1 MRHKSGMRHANRRYP
16 PPTCG
21 AMQEAS
27 QRRRREGIS
36 GPGGGAA
43 LCGALLLYAAACSG
57 GQVSPLL
64 NAPTDSTH
72 AVVEIAQFRDA
83 RALAADPAGWLYV
96 VDAAE
101 STVSV
106 LSAAG
111 EVVDTYGGPGTGEY
125 SLLDPADVDPT
136 NGLDLF
142 VADMGNGRIQRFSRD
157 GEFIESVA
165 VPVGDPGAAL
175 GRDVPEGRPLAVA
188 VGPGGALYAA
198 EGERGVVLRWESD
211 RRLSRLLG
219 LPEDG
224 DGALIEPVDI
234 AVSGEGTVFVADS
247 RRNAVLVYD
256 GLGTFRRAISGR
268 ASGGVRAVALAP
280 SAEGERLLIVG
291 PRAIAVHEA
300 SGGLVDVIL
309 PAVSE
314 DLVGAAVANGELYVL
329 TRTWLV
335 RVE

>member
-1 MRHKSGMRHANRRYP
+1 M
-16 PPTCG
+16 T
-21 AMQEAS
+21 
-27 QRRRREGIS
+27 
-36 GPGGGAA
+36 
-43 LCGALLLYAAACSG
+43 ACSG
-57 GQVSPLL
+57 TQVSQPLDI
-64 NAPTDSTH
+64 PTDST
-72 AVVEIAQFRDA
+72 ASVVDIALFRDA
-83 RALAADPAGWLYV
+83 RSLAADPSGRLYV

-101 STVSV
+101 STVSILTV
-106 LSAAG
+106 EG
-111 EVVDTYGGPGTGEY
+111 EVVGTYGGPGTGEY

-142 VADMGNGRIQRFSRD
+142 VADLGNGRIQRFSRD

-165 VPVGDPGAAL
+165 VPVGDPGVVL
-175 GRDVPEGRPLAVA
+175 GGDVAEGRPLAVA
-188 VGPGGALYAA
+188 VGPGGALYAV
-198 EGERGVVLRWESD
+198 EGERRVVLRWESD

-224 DGALIEPVDI
+224 GGALIEPVDI
-234 AVSGEGTVFVADS
+234 VVSGKGTVFVAD
-247 RRNAVLVYD
+247 RQRNAVLVYD

-300 SGGLVDVIL
+300 SGGLVDVVR

-314 DLVGAAVANGELYVL
+314 DLVGAAVAGGDLYVL
-329 TRTWLV
+329 TRTRLL

>member
-1 MRHKSGMRHANRRYP
+1 MMRTLKKSSFYMYKLGVVAP
-16 PPTCG
+16 C
-21 AMQEAS
+21 S
-27 QRRRREGIS
+27 V
-36 GPGGGAA
+36 
-43 LCGALLLYAAACSG
+43 LLLCVTACSG
-57 GQVSPLL
+57 TQVSQPLDV
-64 NAPTDSTH
+64 PTDST
-72 AVVEIAQFRDA
+72 ASVVDIALFRDA
-83 RALAADPAGWLYV
+83 RSLAADPSGRLYV

-101 STVSV
+101 STVSILTV
-106 LSAAG
+106 EG
-111 EVVDTYGGPGTGEY
+111 EVIGTYGGPGTGEY

-142 VADMGNGRIQRFSRD
+142 VADLGNGRIQRFSRD
-157 GEFIESVA
+157 GEFIESIA
-165 VPVGDPGAAL
+165 VPVGDPGVVL
-175 GRDVPEGRPLAVA
+175 GGDVAEGRPLAVA
-188 VGPGGALYAA
+188 VGPGGALYAV
-198 EGERGVVLRWESD
+198 EGERRVVLRWESD

-224 DGALIEPVDI
+224 GGALIEPVDI
-234 AVSGEGTVFVADS
+234 VVSGKGTVFVAD
-247 RRNAVLVYD
+247 RQRNAVLVYD

-300 SGGLVDVIL
+300 SGGLVDVVR

-314 DLVGAAVANGELYVL
+314 DLVGAAVAGGDLYVL
-329 TRTWLV
+329 TRTRLL

>member
-1 MRHKSGMRHANRRYP
+1 MRRTLRKSSFHIYKL
-16 PPTCG
+16 
-21 AMQEAS
+21 
-27 QRRRREGIS
+27 
-36 GPGGGAA
+36 GGAV
-43 LCGALLLYAAACSG
+43 LYGLALLSYVTACSG
-57 GQVSPLL
+57 TQTSRPLD
-64 NAPTDSTH
+64 APTDST
-72 AVVEIAQFRDA
+72 ASVVEVAQFREA
-83 RALAADPAGWLYV
+83 RALAADPAGRLYV

-101 STVSV
+101 SIVSV

-111 EVVDTYGGPGTGEY
+111 EVIDTYGGPGTGEY

-165 VPVGDPGAAL
+165 VPVGDPGAVP
-175 GRDVPEGRPLAVA
+175 GGDVAEGRPLAVA
-188 VGPGGALYAA
+188 VGPGGALYAV

-224 DGALIEPVDI
+224 GGALFEPVDMV
-234 AVSGEGTVFVADS
+234 VSGEGTVFVADS

-291 PRAIAVHEA
+291 PRAVAVHEA
-300 SGGLVDVIL
+300 SGGLVDVL
-309 PAVSE
+309 RPAVSE
-314 DLVGAAVANGELYVL
+314 DLVGAAVAGGELYVL
-329 TRTWLV
+329 TRTRLL